1 MGQTQNDINMV
12 TISGQVRTVCNLQDR
27 GEITA
32 FTIQNQHGRF
42 YVEHLGLV
50 KIEAGDYV
58 FITGYAFS
66 KARKIGFQA
75 QDLYVLARSKDR
87 A

>member
-1 MGQTQNDINMV
+1 MEQTQNDINKI
-12 TISGQVRTVCNLQDR
+12 TISGQVRAVHNIRD
-27 GEITA
+27 GGDITA

-42 YVEHLGLV
+42 YVEYLGLV
-50 KIEAGDYV
+50 EIEPGDYV

-75 QDLYVLARSKDR
+75 QDLCVLARGKGR
-87 A
+87 V

>member
-1 MGQTQNDINMV
+1 MGQDQQDINKV
-12 TISGQVRTVCNLQDR
+12 ALSGQVRTVRSFQDP
-27 GEITA
+27 GGKMV

-50 KIEAGDYV
+50 EIEPGDHV